1 MHIQINMS
9 VVTETERGTKLFSM
23 SVSVSAFFPCE
34 EKQQFLRDVFIYW
47 PTEK

>member
-1 MHIQINMS
+1 MS
-9 VVTETERGTKLFSM
+9 VVPETERGTKLFSM
-23 SVSVSAFFPCE
+23 SVSVSAFFPRE